1 MSESHFT
8 LSLI

>member
-8 LSLI
+8 LW